1 MQING
6 QVNEVTSPRAMI
18 KGQDWI
24 IGALLGTR
32 IATMGGRVWEEMEEK
47 LDI

>member
-6 QVNEVTSPRAMI
+6 QVNEVTCPRAMI
-18 KGQDWI
+18 KGQDRI
-24 IGALLGTR
+24 TGALLGTR
-32 IATMGGRVWEEMEEK
+32 MATMGGCVWEEMEEK